1 MNNRIVFAFGAL
13 SAILAATA
21 CQTDNSAPQQPVR
34 PVSQARAEDNSPK
47 HLIITP
53 QAIPGTPRS
62 ENDAPTGGYAPSRVQ
77 AQLQID
83 VREGTKSLKVIRDNT
98 DPYVITKPYTL
109 KHADPYAVRS
119 YLEAAVS
126 ARSIRTSPV
135 QVTAVKFS
143 DGAGVIL
150 VSAEE
155 YRFKDSKEEGKGI
168 DSIVALL
175 DRPGLTYAPSAET
188 YVYFP
193 RISRAANLRDML
205 IKVGSSELDPEF
217 EISPST
223 ILVDAELNALLIR
236 APEWSWADMRK
247 LLLKYDRAIPEVR
260 ITYRILE
267 IYAENDDRIG
277 VDFQSWK
284 NNEGVDLFSAG
295 ATVSRNWG
303 TFFASGLQDTGNNK
317 VSYWNF
323 NPKWNTRYL
332 DFMTSIGKAKVLARG
347 TILAQN
353 RLTSRIQVNS
363 GFFYDR
369 TYYKPDPKSLADAC
383 NEFAYTEPNPD
394 TIQREA
400 FTKIMP
406 YQVLKDFYR
415 EAGSAAILVPSGYT
429 MRMMGSQTGT
439 NTFADASAKV
449 YDSDDRTDPLAK
461 FLTGYI
467 KKDGTVVNGTYYN
480 TDADHMASAIGQV
493 HGGLQYPM
501 IADGFKFD
509 LAVTPVVTGKAAKI
523 RFNLDSISLLG
534 WNSDGSART
543 SHSGTEAAF
552 QIGYEPRD
560 FVIGG
565 LKKSESVRSTTGLP
579 FLKDIPVL
587 GRALSTE
594 SESIKQS
601 QLVLIARAE
610 YVNPDDFAGAEIQ
623 EDLGKIVKGVN
634 KGMTSRVGNMFFQQ
648 YWLDEDREDRNER
661 LDNVGNIINDEYK
674 ELK

>member
-1 MNNRIVFAFGAL
+1 MMNRIVFSFGAL
-13 SAILAATA
+13 SVLIAAA
-21 CQTDNSAPQQPVR
+21 SCQTDHPAPPSQPR
-34 PVSQARAEDNSPK
+34 PAPRAQADTHEPRR
-47 HLIITP
+47 LILTP
-53 QAIPGTPRS
+53 EAIPGTPRS
-62 ENDAPTGGYAPSRVQ
+62 ENDAETGGYAPSRVQ

-83 VREGTKSLKVIRDNT
+83 VREGTKSVKVIRDNT
-98 DPYVITKPYTL
+98 DPYVITKPYSL

-135 QVTAVKFS
+135 QVTAVKFT
-143 DGAGVIL
+143 DGTGVIL

-205 IKVGSSELDPEF
+205 IRVGSSELDPEF

-223 ILVDAELNALLIR
+223 VMVDAELNALLIR

-260 ITYRILE
+260 ISYRILE

-277 VDFQSWK
+277 IDFQSWK

-295 ATVSRNWG
+295 ANISRNWG
-303 TFFASGLQDTGNNK
+303 TFFASGVQNTGNNQI
-317 VSYWNF
+317 SYWNF

-347 TILAQN
+347 SLVAQN
-353 RLTSRIQVNS
+353 RITSRIQVNT

-394 TIQREA
+394 TILREA
-400 FTKIMP
+400 YTKIMP
-406 YQVLKDFYR
+406 YQILKDFYKD
-415 EAGSAAILVPSGYT
+415 AGSAALLVPAGYT
-429 MRMMGSQTGT
+429 MRMMSSQTGT
-439 NTFADASAKV
+439 NTFADASAKM
-449 YDSDDRTDPLAK
+449 YKDDSKTDTLAK

-467 KKDGTVVNGTYYN
+467 KADGTVVNGTYYN
-480 TDADHMASAIGQV
+480 TDADHMNSAIGQV
-493 HGGLQYPM
+493 HGSLQYPM
-501 IADGFKFD
+501 VADGFKFD
-509 LAVTPVVTGKAAKI
+509 LAVTPVVTGRAAKL

-534 WNSDGSART
+534 WNSDGSPRT
-543 SHSGTEAAF
+543 SHSATEAAF

-565 LKKSESVRSTTGLP
+565 LKKSESVRGTTGLP
-579 FLKDIPVL
+579 FVKDIPVL
-587 GRALSTE
+587 GRIFSTE

-610 YVNPDDFAGAEIQ
+610 YVDPDNFAGAEIQ
-623 EDLGKIVKGVN
+623 EDLGKIVKSVN

-648 YWLDEDREDRNER
+648 YWLDEDREPRNER
-661 LDNVGNIINDEYK
+661 LDNVGNIINDDYK